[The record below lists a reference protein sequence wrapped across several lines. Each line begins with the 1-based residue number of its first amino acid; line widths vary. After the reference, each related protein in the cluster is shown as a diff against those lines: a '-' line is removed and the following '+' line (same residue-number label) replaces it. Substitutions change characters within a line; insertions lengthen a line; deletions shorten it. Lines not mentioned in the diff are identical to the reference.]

1 MPHWQSFAIGRASP
15 VDGFSFCRSTERGTR
30 SPTPASTRCV
40 RTQSIQRFENAVA
53 GPFEI
58 MGYQAEGFIEQ
69 KKPSRKCTSA
79 WSQRCLQKGTGCEL
93 WNISAFKQA
102 FVTCFEAALNSLLHL
117 LTGDHE
123 ADHEIRKA
131 SKSRLTYEHPPV
143 LDSLDISLLLLRSVI
158 LLPDEVSHTVTWTVW
173 CCAPLCCG
181 CPGRK
186 TIALPNPFGRLD
198 SSGPSTASQCIMLGV
213 A

>member
-1 MPHWQSFAIGRASP
+1 M
-15 VDGFSFCRSTERGTR
+15 
-30 SPTPASTRCV
+30 
-40 RTQSIQRFENAVA
+40 
-53 GPFEI
+53 
-58 MGYQAEGFIEQ
+58 
-69 KKPSRKCTSA
+69 
-79 WSQRCLQKGTGCEL
+79 
-93 WNISAFKQA
+93 SAFKQA

-143 LDSLDISLLLLRSVI
+143 LDSLGEFSLLLLRSVI

-181 CPGRK
+181 CPGRE
-186 TIALPNPFGRLD
+186 TIALPSPCGRLD
-198 SSGPSTASQCIMLGV
+198 SSGPSTASQCIMLSV
-213 A
+213 ACEAVVLPLFVLWHAKRTPYPQPFNIKLHRRISLQLNILLVS

>member
-1 MPHWQSFAIGRASP
+1 MQGVLKSWGIKQKDSS
-15 VDGFSFCRSTERGTR
+15 
-30 SPTPASTRCV
+30 
-40 RTQSIQRFENAVA
+40 NK
-53 GPFEI
+53 
-58 MGYQAEGFIEQ
+58 

-93 WNISAFKQA
+93 WSISAFKQA

-143 LDSLDISLLLLRSVI
+143 LDSLGEFSLLLLRSVI

-198 SSGPSTASQCIMLGV
+198 SSGPSTASECIMHSV